1 MLSGASGDV
10 IHGIHHLDCLSV
22 CHRALPVFFAK
33 GGKML
38 IVGSGIAK

>member
-1 MLSGASGDV
+1 MLSGAGGDV
-10 IHGIHHLDCLSV
+10 IHGVHHLDCLSV
-22 CHRALPVFFAK
+22 YHGALPVFFAK